1 MYKDYYLMQDEP
13 FTSFPSP
20 HLFYKSKGHTR
31 AWKNL
36 VYSIKKKEQVV
47 MVAGEYG
54 TGKTLLCLKMLQYME
69 KFKIQ
74 PRVHVPSSGFSFSMV
89 LEKIAKTLDVPFN
102 SSNTA
107 ESQRFIYEYFEASD
121 PGNHKQIFII
131 IDDIQ
136 DFDYTFISEL
146 GKLITYNHYGNF
158 PIRLY
163 LFGHKNFFQNL
174 DKRNLASFK
183 QRIRVIPLL
192 PLNFED
198 VTEYIYFRLI
208 ASGASGTPVFE
219 DSAVELITQTSKGLP
234 RLINTICD
242 ASLIIA
248 CKLKINVVDRQV
260 VEAALAEGGFA
271 DFEASTSQTSHSDPV
286 VQTTQKK
293 SVHIPRESSRIV
305 QPPEKETVVETPT
318 KVLHR
323 TEHLFSSPADSPD
336 SPEKPDRHQ
345 KAPKKDL
352 KKSSFLDGKTI
363 AIIILIVILG
373 LMVLFFIRELRLSST
388 QPLEME
394 LKPSS
399 MITKSIVYS
408 ETAQMP
414 GSWVQSSPT
423 GAMTVSKPI
432 GNSHELPQ
440 SDRWTDHFIRPI
452 VYEFFDKSDNLPM
465 VLKNID
471 NDELQLNNSLFAF
484 YENKNG

>member
-31 AWKNL
+31 AWKNM
-36 VYSIKKKEQVV
+36 VYAIKKKEQVV

-74 PRVHVPSSGFSFSMV
+74 PRIHVPSSGFSFSMV
-89 LEKIAKTLDVPFN
+89 LEKIAKTLDVPFD
-102 SSNTA
+102 SSKTL
-107 ESQRFIYEYFEASD
+107 ESQRFIYEYFETSD
-121 PGNHKQIFII
+121 PDNHKQIYII

-146 GKLITYNHYGNF
+146 GKLITYNHYGHF

-192 PLNFED
+192 PLSLED

-219 DSAVELITQTSKGLP
+219 DSSVELITQTSMGLP
-234 RLINTICD
+234 RLINKICD

-248 CKLKINVVDRQV
+248 CKLKINVVDRAV
-260 VEAALAEGGFA
+260 VEAAIAEGGFA

-286 VQTTQKK
+286 VQASQKK
-293 SVHIPRESSRIV
+293 SVHIPREPSRIV
-305 QPPEKETVVETPT
+305 QLPEKETVVETPT

-323 TEHLFSSPADSPD
+323 TEHLFPSPADSP
-336 SPEKPDRHQ
+336 EKPNRHQ

-352 KKSSFLDGKTI
+352 KKSNFLDGKTI

-373 LMVLFFIRELRLSST
+373 LTVLFFIREFRLSSM

-394 LKPSS
+394 FKPSS

-408 ETAQMP
+408 DAEKRL
-414 GSWVQSSPT
+414 GSWVQSPRT
-423 GAMTVSKPI
+423 GVVIVSKLI
-432 GNSHELPQ
+432 GNSNEFPQ
-440 SDRWTDHFIRPI
+440 SDRLTDHSIRPI
-452 VYEFFDKSDNLPM
+452 VYEFFDKSDKLPM

-471 NDELQLNNSLFAF
+471 NDELKLNNSLFAF
-484 YENKNG
+484 YGNKNG